1 MSTANP
7 LDSPS
12 EGSNFC
18 RAGRLPT
25 RTPTMLRGIQGACD
39 SVFGMI
45 FDTPLR
51 EYMSSPVTVVTADA
65 SLDDVLRTLRE
76 YRVSSVAVVG
86 REGQAV
92 GVLSYSD
99 LLQIGRTF
107 TPWTPSLGLL
117 KMPSMCAG
125 DLIRAKVIDASG
137 ETTMLEAARLL
148 LEKRVQ
154 RLYVLEGGK
163 PVGVFSTRDLMRALA
178 LSGVKLPLSEVMG
191 RDVPLLEE
199 GDPATSAINL
209 VQGES
214 GACVVVVDR
223 DQLVGIV
230 TQQEALAARELAKD
244 TTAGEIVG
252 YSVICLDAATPVDR
266 AARFALATRARRVL
280 AVSGMKI
287 CGSLSGLDFAAAVV
301 RAAEEGQVAS

>member
-1 MSTANP
+1 
-7 LDSPS
+7 
-12 EGSNFC
+12 
-18 RAGRLPT
+18 
-25 RTPTMLRGIQGACD
+25 
-39 SVFGMI
+39 MI

-76 YRVSSVAVVG
+76 HRVSSVAVVG

-137 ETTMLEAARLL
+137 DTTMLAAARLL

-154 RLYVLEGGK
+154 RLYVLEEGK
-163 PVGVFSTRDLMRALA
+163 PAGVFSTRDLMRALA

-191 RDVPLLEE
+191 RDVPIVEE
-199 GDPATSAINL
+199 GVPASSAINL

-252 YSVICLDAATPVDR
+252 YSVVCLDAATPVDR

-287 CGSLSGLDFAAAVV
+287 SGSLSGLDFAAAVV
-301 RAAEEGQVAS
+301 RAAEQDQAS

>member
-1 MSTANP
+1 
-7 LDSPS
+7 
-12 EGSNFC
+12 
-18 RAGRLPT
+18 
-25 RTPTMLRGIQGACD
+25 
-39 SVFGMI
+39 MI
-45 FDTPLR
+45 FDSPLR

-65 SLDDVLRTLRE
+65 SLDEVLTTLRE
-76 YRVSSVAVVG
+76 YRISSVAVVG

-107 TPWTPSLGLL
+107 TTWTPSLGLL

-125 DLIRAKVIDASG
+125 DLIRSKVIDADAD
-137 ETTMLEAARLL
+137 TPLTEAARLL

-154 RLYVLEGGK
+154 RVYVLEGGK

-178 LSGVKLPLSEVMG
+178 VSGVHLPLFDVMV
-191 RDVPLLEE
+191 RDVPLLQQT
-199 GDPATSAINL
+199 DPASSAINL

-214 GACVVVVDR
+214 GACVVVLDKQ
-223 DQLVGIV
+223 QLVGIV

-244 TTAGEIVG
+244 TPAGEIVG
-252 YSVICLDAATPVDR
+252 YSAICLDAGTPVDR

-280 AVSGMKI
+280 AVSGGTI

-301 RAAEEGQVAS
+301 RAAEQAS